1 MDSTYKTTRLFVL
14 SVMIYKKC
22 SPMTE
27 SICGSRLRLL

>member
-27 SICGSRLRLL
+27 MHLRK